1 MGKDS
6 KRFKAEHNS
15 PFNAD
20 SATIMHG
27 RGSFVV
33 DFKQTTP
40 RLDKIDDSAQH
51 TVITEHNAVVL
62 QPQMAKVLLNLLKEN
77 IANYEETF
85 GEIEL
90 PDTEHDMGSSSQDT
104 HGYIG

>member
-1 MGKDS
+1 MGQDS
-6 KRFKAEHNS
+6 KRFKAKHNS

-27 RGSFVV
+27 KGSIVL

-40 RLDKIDDSAQH
+40 RLDKVDDSAQH

-62 QPQMAKVLLNLLKEN
+62 KPRMAKILMRLLEEN
-77 IANYEETF
+77 IANYEEKF

-90 PDTEHDMGSSSQDT
+90 PDREEDMDSTTPET

>member
-1 MGKDS
+1 MGQDS
-6 KRFKAEHNS
+6 KRFKAKHNS

-27 RGSFVV
+27 KGSFVV

-40 RLDKIDDSAQH
+40 RLDKIDDSKQH

-62 QPQMAKVLLNLLKEN
+62 RPRMAKILLRLLEEN
-77 IANYEETF
+77 ISNYEEKF
-85 GEIEL
+85 GEIDIPERK
-90 PDTEHDMGSSSQDT
+90 EDMGSST
-104 HGYIG
+104 PENHGYIG